1 MRRPN
6 AERRVEPPVPARAL
20 PIALALAAGLIP
32 GVSARAAEPP
42 RPAAPAP
49 QMQLQPQV
57 QPQQVQAQPQVQAQV
72 QAQAPAQPQPYRRP
86 EPLFRIDGY
95 EQRYEYIQDAA
106 EWKRTLG
113 PARYRMSIASKVLM
127 IVGGGAAFGG
137 LCALLVGF
145 GNLAGAT
152 DYGRMPAGYGNIE
165 FDKFTY
171 GFTGMAAA
179 GGAMLAA
186 GIIMTIPLPPRHQ
199 EVRVPRYVP
208 VTQPAPAPVFGR

>member
-6 AERRVEPPVPARAL
+6 AERRVQPRVPARAL
-20 PIALALAAGLIP
+20 PIALTLAAGLSP
-32 GVSARAAEPP
+32 RGPARAEEPP
-42 RPAAPAP
+42 RPPVPAAP
-49 QMQLQPQV
+49 QLQPL
-57 QPQQVQAQPQVQAQV
+57 AQP
-72 QAQAPAQPQPYRRP
+72 QPQPYRKP

-113 PARYRMSIASKVLM
+113 PSRYRMGIASKVLM

-165 FDKFTY
+165 FDKFIY

-199 EVRVPRYVP
+199 EVRVPRYAP
-208 VTQPAPAPVFGR
+208 ATQPMPAPVFAR